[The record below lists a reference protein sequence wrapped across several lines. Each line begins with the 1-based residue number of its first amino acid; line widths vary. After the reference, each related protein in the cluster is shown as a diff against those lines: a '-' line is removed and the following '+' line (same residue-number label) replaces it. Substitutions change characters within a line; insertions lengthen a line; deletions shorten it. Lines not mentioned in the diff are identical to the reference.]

1 MTEPSQVDQF
11 AGSPLV
17 EIRIGKG
24 LLIAS
29 ELNFESAAIDP
40 ISRRL
45 LGNVLNFLGAS
56 QSK

>member
-1 MTEPSQVDQF
+1 MEEF

-17 EIRIGKG
+17 EIRVGKG
-24 LLIAS
+24 LLIAG
-29 ELNFESAAIDP
+29 ELNFESAATDP

-45 LGNVLNFLGAS
+45 RDNVLNFRGAS